1 MYKKL
6 IPTFY
11 EKSIYEIDF
20 KALYDKGIRLLL
32 SDLDNTLISYNEK
45 EPREETYAL
54 INKIKE
60 LGFEFIIVSNSK
72 KDRASNFA
80 QKIDVPCVKFATKPL
95 KRGIKKAIKK
105 VAKNK
110 YNNNEIILFGDQ
122 VMTDIIGA
130 NRCKINSCLIKPIDR
145 KSEHFPT
152 SFNRKIERFFL
163 KRIKKKKNDIYNI
176 YFKEFNCYE

>member
-1 MYKKL
+1 MYKKF
-6 IPTFY
+6 IPTMY

-20 KALYDKGIRLLL
+20 KALYDKGIRLIL
-32 SDLDNTLISYNEK
+32 SDLDNTLIPYDEK
-45 EPREETYAL
+45 DPREETYAL

-122 VMTDIIGA
+122 VMTDIMGA
-130 NRCKINSCLIKPIDR
+130 NRSKINSCLIKPIKR
-145 KSEHFPT
+145 ESEHFPT

-176 YFKEFNCYE
+176 YFKEFNSYE